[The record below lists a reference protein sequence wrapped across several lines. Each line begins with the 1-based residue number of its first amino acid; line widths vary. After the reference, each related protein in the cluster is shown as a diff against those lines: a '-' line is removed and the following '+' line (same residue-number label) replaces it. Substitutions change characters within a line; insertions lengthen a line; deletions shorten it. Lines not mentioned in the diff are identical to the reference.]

1 MNQLAKMVEFFT
13 THILMEFGVTKCR
26 TLTTGRGNVKAEGFK
41 TQQRRR
47 IEMNENDTYRYLGVL
62 QSR

>member
-1 MNQLAKMVEFFT
+1 MNQLAKLVEVFT
-13 THILMEFGVTKCR
+13 TLIQMEFGVTKCW

-41 TQQRRR
+41 TQQGHI
-47 IEMNENDTYRYLGVL
+47 IELNEIDTYRYLGIL